1 MKCFRVLYLN
11 SYSLL
16 LILLGALI
24 LLPPFHKISW
34 IFLCLQII
42 AALKCFMV
50 SFRLFSAWDEKKR
63 MMTLLFNRNQREFRP
78 DTFKVYMQAP
88 CSRLLV
94 KSVLKQLGQK
104 RHYRD
109 LLIYKPSLL
118 QSIKETIRPVDTKI
132 YINEDAL

>member
-1 MKCFRVLYLN
+1 MKYFRVLYLN

-16 LILLGALI
+16 LILSGILI
-24 LLPPFHKISW
+24 LLPPFYKISRV
-34 IFLCLQII
+34 FLCFQII

-63 MMTLLFNRNQREFRP
+63 MMALLINRNQREFRP

-104 RHYRD
+104 QHYRD

-132 YINEDAL
+132 YINEDVL